1 VSEQS
6 FEQTFAEIYSEAYKL
21 LCDKQERYG
30 DTNIEQLGIH
40 GVISRIAHDKSAR
53 AKKFLNG
60 KIVGGKV
67 VLEPFDDGEDE
78 SMSDTLMDIANYAL
92 IAVALQRG
100 KWGRQMDDGERT
112 LIRAEEEPN
121 DFPVSDIKKDK
132 LPKNLATLRVDLL
145 GGKKK

>member
-1 VSEQS
+1 VSDQS

-40 GVISRIAHDKSAR
+40 GVVGRIAHDKSAR

-67 VLEPFDDGEDE
+67 ILEPFDDGDGE
-78 SMSDTLMDIANYAL
+78 SMADTLMDIANYAL

-100 KWGRQMDDGERT
+100 KWGRPMDDGERT
-112 LIRAEEEPN
+112 LVRTSEEEKQA
-121 DFPVSDIKKDK
+121 PVDKKRKDK
-132 LPKNLATLRVDLL
+132 LPKNLASLRVDIL
-145 GGKKK
+145 GVKK

>member
-1 VSEQS
+1 MSDQS

-30 DTNIEQLGIH
+30 DANIEQLGIH

-67 VLEPFDDGEDE
+67 VLEPFDDGEEE

-92 IAVALQRG
+92 IAIALQRG

-112 LIRAEEEPN
+112 LVRAEEEPN
-121 DFPVSDIKKDK
+121 DFPVSEARKDK

>member
-1 VSEQS
+1 MSDQS

-30 DTNIEQLGIH
+30 DSNIEQLGIH
-40 GVISRIAHDKSAR
+40 GVVGRIAHDKSAR

-67 VLEPFDDGEDE
+67 ILEPFDDGDGE
-78 SMSDTLMDIANYAL
+78 SMADTLMDIANYAL

-100 KWGRQMDDGERT
+100 KWGRPMDDGERT
-112 LIRAEEEPN
+112 LTRTSEEEKQT
-121 DFPVSDIKKDK
+121 PVDKKRKDK
-132 LPKNLATLRVDLL
+132 LPKNLASLRVDIL
-145 GGKKK
+145 GVKK

>member
-1 VSEQS
+1 VSDQS

-40 GVISRIAHDKSAR
+40 GVVGRIAHDKSAR

-67 VLEPFDDGEDE
+67 ILEPFDDGDGE
-78 SMSDTLMDIANYAL
+78 SMADTLMDIANYAL

-100 KWGRQMDDGERT
+100 KWGRPMDDGERT
-112 LIRAEEEPN
+112 LTRTSEEEKQT
-121 DFPVSDIKKDK
+121 PVDKKRKDK
-132 LPKNLATLRVDLL
+132 LPKNLASLRVDIL
-145 GGKKK
+145 GVKK

>member
-1 VSEQS
+1 MSDQS

-30 DTNIEQLGIH
+30 DSNIEQLGIH
-40 GVISRIAHDKSAR
+40 GVIGRIAHDKSAR

-67 VLEPFDDGEDE
+67 ILEPFDDGDGE
-78 SMSDTLMDIANYAL
+78 SMADTLMDIANYAL

-100 KWGRQMDDGERT
+100 KWGRPMDDGERT
-112 LIRAEEEPN
+112 LARTSEEEKEAPA
-121 DFPVSDIKKDK
+121 DKKRKDK
-132 LPKNLATLRVDLL
+132 LPKNLASLRVDIL
-145 GGKKK
+145 GVKK

>member
-30 DTNIEQLGIH
+30 DANIEQLGIH
-40 GVISRIAHDKSAR
+40 GVVSRIAYDKAAR

-67 VLEPFDDGEDE
+67 ILEPFDNGEDE
-78 SMSDTLMDIANYAL
+78 SMADTLLDIANYAL

-112 LIRAEEEPN
+112 LIRNTEVEI
-121 DFPVSDIKKDK
+121 DVPVSKNKKDK
-132 LPKNLATLRVDLL
+132 LPKNLASLRVDIL
-145 GGKKK
+145 GVKK

>member
-1 VSEQS
+1 MSDQS

-40 GVISRIAHDKSAR
+40 GVVGRIAHDKSAR

-67 VLEPFDDGEDE
+67 ILEPFDDGDGE
-78 SMSDTLMDIANYAL
+78 SMADTLMDIANYAL

-100 KWGRQMDDGERT
+100 KWGRPMDDGERT
-112 LIRAEEEPN
+112 LTRTSEEEKQT
-121 DFPVSDIKKDK
+121 PVDKKRKDK
-132 LPKNLATLRVDLL
+132 LPKNLASLRVDIL
-145 GGKKK
+145 GVKK

>member
-1 VSEQS
+1 MTRQS
-6 FEQTFAEIYSEAYKL
+6 FEETFAEIYSEAYKL

-67 VLEPFDDGEDE
+67 MLEPFDDGEDE
-78 SMSDTLMDIANYAL
+78 SMADTLMDIANYAL

-100 KWGRQMDDGERT
+100 KWGRQMDDGDRT
-112 LIRAEEEPN
+112 LVRRLEDN
-121 DFPVSDIKKDK
+121 SNFPVSKNKKDK
-132 LPKNLATLRVDLL
+132 LPNNLSALRVDIL
-145 GGKKK
+145 GVKK

>member
-1 VSEQS
+1 VSDQS

-30 DTNIEQLGIH
+30 DSNIEQLGIH
-40 GVISRIAHDKSAR
+40 GVVGRIAHDKSAR

-67 VLEPFDDGEDE
+67 ILEPFDDGDGE
-78 SMSDTLMDIANYAL
+78 SMADTLMDIANYAL

-100 KWGRQMDDGERT
+100 KWGRPMDDGERT
-112 LIRAEEEPN
+112 LTRTSEEEKQT
-121 DFPVSDIKKDK
+121 PVDKKRKDK
-132 LPKNLATLRVDLL
+132 LPKNLASLRVDIL
-145 GGKKK
+145 GVKK